1 MKANNVKCYSKEYTS
16 NFYHFLAQQLHGLY
30 LYSLENNQPV
40 LNFYYDGPYF
50 KIIED
55 IPFLKLFP
63 LSQAPK
69 DCVPVKPVGV
79 LDVDEQRKRKL
90 PKYSGYLK
98 NLFLPKTVKSDAK
111 HVLIA
116 QRANNRIIKN
126 DDELYWYLKSFG
138 ETKIVT
144 LDSLSFVS
152 QIEAMHNSKIVIA
165 AHGAGLSHML
175 FASPG
180 TIFIEI
186 YSKGFNGYY
195 PYKDMARILDLKWA
209 SLEANYSSWEYYSDD
224 DIEFIKSY
232 QTNKDDKI
240 DSKILLSREH
250 SRLRRLIRDPRY
262 IKCDPLQVID
272 KIKSLLVVQ

>member
-1 MKANNVKCYSKEYTS
+1 
-16 NFYHFLAQQLHGLY
+16 
-30 LYSLENNQPV
+30 
-40 LNFYYDGPYF
+40 
-50 KIIED
+50 
-55 IPFLKLFP
+55 
-63 LSQAPK
+63 
-69 DCVPVKPVGV
+69 
-79 LDVDEQRKRKL
+79 
-90 PKYSGYLK
+90 
-98 NLFLPKTVKSDAK
+98 LPKTVKSDAK

-165 AHGAGLSHML
+165 AHGAGLSHTL

-209 SLEANYSSWEYYSDD
+209 SLEANYSSWEYYSDE

-272 KIKSLLVVQ
+272 KIKSLLVAQ